1 MPEATRE
8 RGERED
14 GERVRAA
21 TEPPAE
27 TRSAAEPDREVEN
40 YRDEY
45 DFENHDAAGPGVDHR
60 S

>member
-14 GERVRAA
+14 RERLRA
-21 TEPPAE
+21 TQPPAD
-27 TRSAAEPDREVEN
+27 TRAAAEPDREVEN

-45 DFENHDAAGPGVDHR
+45 DFEKHDPPGPEVDHR

>member
-8 RGERED
+8 RGVRED
-14 GERVRAA
+14 GERRHE
-21 TEPPAE
+21 TEPPAQGR
-27 TRSAAEPDREVEN
+27 TAAEPDREVEN

-45 DFENHDAAGPGVDHR
+45 DFERHVAPREADHR

>member
-8 RGERED
+8 RGSRD
-14 GERVRAA
+14 GEPLRA
-21 TEPPAE
+21 TQP
-27 TRSAAEPDREVEN
+27 SADTGAAPEPDRDVEN

-45 DFENHDAAGPGVDHR
+45 DFPKRDPSKPAMVDHR

>member
-8 RGERED
+8 RGVRED
-14 GERVRAA
+14 GERLHA
-21 TEPPAE
+21 TEPPAQA
-27 TRSAAEPDREVEN
+27 RIAAEPDRDVEI

-45 DFENHDAAGPGVDHR
+45 DFERRVAPREADHR